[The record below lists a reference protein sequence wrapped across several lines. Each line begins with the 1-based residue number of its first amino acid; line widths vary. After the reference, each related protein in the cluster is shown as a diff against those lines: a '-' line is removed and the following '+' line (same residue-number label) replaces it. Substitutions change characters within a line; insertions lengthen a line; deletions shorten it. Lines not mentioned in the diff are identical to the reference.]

1 MSVYSPQTG
10 TSPSYQCLCSGG
22 LSPLIE
28 FYERSSY
35 CNYIQVNSKLSPLIE
50 FYERSSHCNYI
61 QVNSKLSPLIEFYER
76 SSHCNYIQVNSKLVL
91 ELIH

>member
-28 FYERSSY
+28 FYERSS
-35 CNYIQVNSKLSPLIE
+35 
-50 FYERSSHCNYI
+50 
-61 QVNSKLSPLIEFYER
+61 
-76 SSHCNYIQVNSKLVL
+76 HCNYIQVNSKLVL